1 MTEFD
6 PAKLV
11 AALRKAME
19 KVEALTKKVE
29 FLEEQNGKRARM
41 EDELGRHLTSLRT
54 QMQERAG
61 SFEAVIC
68 AGLQDLMDMH
78 VVDASRLRDRLQG
91 QEENLLRPQA
101 FVIGHE
107 VTLIGLTG
115 QETELPPLN
124 GDAQEVT
131 AGADSA
137 AMKLRS
143 SGDLEIE
150 EPAQPRAA

>member
-6 PAKLV
+6 PTKLV

-19 KVEALTKKVE
+19 KVEALTQKVE

-54 QMQERAG
+54 QMQKRAEG
-61 SFEAVIC
+61 FEATVC
-68 AGLQDLMDMH
+68 AGLQDVMDTH
-78 VVDASRLRDRLQG
+78 VVDANRLRDRLQG
-91 QEENLLRPQA
+91 QEENLLRLEA
-101 FVIGHE
+101 VVIGHE
-107 VTLIGLTG
+107 VALIGFTG

-124 GDAQEVT
+124 GDVPEVT
-131 AGADSA
+131 ADADSA

-143 SGDLEIE
+143 SGDLEIG